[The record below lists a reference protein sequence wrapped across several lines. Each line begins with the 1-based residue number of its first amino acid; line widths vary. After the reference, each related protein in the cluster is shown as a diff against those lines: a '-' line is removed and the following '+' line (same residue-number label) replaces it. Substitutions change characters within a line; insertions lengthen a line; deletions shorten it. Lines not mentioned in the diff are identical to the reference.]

1 MVLRVSSKMKT
12 FNIPNIM
19 ISFIAISNNNFF
31 LNLIFLNHP

>member
-1 MVLRVSSKMKT
+1 MKT
-12 FNIPNIM
+12 YDLKKKSFKTPNII